1 MSFPISRAD
10 LQNPASPKLDLSSVV
25 LPETVPFVDKR
36 VLVLSKEVTEA
47 AKKGKKNATLTIIVQ
62 KNVEPVTAGLKVN
75 FPDATITVNP
85 ENKPVGPKLYTPVV
99 VDWS

>member
-25 LPETVPFVDKR
+25 LPENTPFVDKR
-36 VLVLSKEVTEA
+36 ILVLSKQVTEA
-47 AKKGKKNATLTIIVQ
+47 AKQGKKNITLTIIVQ
-62 KNVEPVTAGLKVN
+62 KNVEPVSAGLRVN

-85 ENKPVGPKLYTPVV
+85 ENKPVGPKMYTPLL
-99 VDWS
+99 VDWV